1 MNNKKKFKKQF
12 KKKFKKIYL
21 KNVGIGDLKF
31 NIINI
36 LKKRISYSITKKTIL
51 LSNEGIYMLND
62 NVLKKYDFV
71 SNILNESKDLI
82 ELTQYYKFKKICY
95 QIPYNH
101 YNLNIS
107 EILFKFNDY
116 FLTFE
121 LIDNKINDFYIK
133 TNNPLCILNELM
145 INEVSYIKNLLI

>member
-1 MNNKKKFKKQF
+1 MNKKKTF
-12 KKKFKKIYL
+12 KKKNYKKIYF
-21 KNVGIGDLKF
+21 KNVSIGDLNF

-36 LKKRISYSITKKTIL
+36 LKKTTSYSINNKTIL
-51 LSNEGIYMLND
+51 LSNEGVYMLND
-62 NVLKKYDFV
+62 NVLKKYEFV
-71 SNILNESKDLI
+71 SNILNESNELI

-101 YNLNIS
+101 YNLNVS
-107 EILFKFNDY
+107 EISFKFNDY

-145 INEVSYIKNLLI
+145 INEVSYIKKLLI